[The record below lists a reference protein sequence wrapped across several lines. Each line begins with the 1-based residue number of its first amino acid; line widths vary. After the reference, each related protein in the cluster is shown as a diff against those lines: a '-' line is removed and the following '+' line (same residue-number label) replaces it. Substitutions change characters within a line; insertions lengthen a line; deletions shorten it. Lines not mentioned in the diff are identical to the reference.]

1 MGHIGILY
9 IYLFI
14 PHAQSLKDKRS
25 VLKRLKE
32 KTRLKFN
39 VSIAEIDFL
48 DKWQRSLI
56 GIVMI
61 GNDQR
66 FVNEALDNILKFVE
80 AYHAAEVTEHSMEF
94 I

>member
-66 FVNEALDNILKFVE
+66 FVNEALDNILKFVV